1 MKMLQVVKLPFSFR
15 DGWNEVSVVHPSV
28 WKTLLFIVAPCSLIA
43 PLMLLYAGEHH
54 GASYLIDAG
63 PARWRMVA
71 ELFLLAELL
80 TVPLMGVVIQT
91 RAHKRGSAL
100 AFKDAFLLAAL
111 SAVPMWLS
119 ALALASPELWI
130 VAGAL
135 LFGLFVAAN
144 TLYHGS
150 FRILKMSD
158 PLEAQELSY
167 QVFSVGAL
175 AWVMLCSLVAIPLIA

>member
-1 MKMLQVVKLPFSFR
+1 MNMLQVVKLPFSFR
-15 DGWNEVSVVHPSV
+15 DGWNEVSAVHPSV
-28 WKTLLFIVAPCSLIA
+28 WKTLLLIVVPFSLIA
-43 PLMLLYAGEHH
+43 PLMLLYAGDHH
-54 GASYLIDAG
+54 GASYMIDAA
-63 PARWRMVA
+63 PARWQMVA
-71 ELFLLAELL
+71 KLFLLAELL
-80 TVPLMGVVIQT
+80 TVPLMALVIQA
-91 RAHKRGSAL
+91 RAHKRGSVL

-119 ALALASPELWI
+119 ALALASSEPWI
-130 VAGAL
+130 VAGAA

-150 FRILKMSD
+150 FRILKMSN

-175 AWVMLCSLVAIPLIA
+175 VWVMLCSLVAIPLIA

>member
-1 MKMLQVVKLPFSFR
+1 MNMLQVVKLPFSFR
-15 DGWNEVSVVHPSV
+15 DGWNEVSAVHPSV
-28 WKTLLFIVAPCSLIA
+28 WKTLLLIVAPFSLIP
-43 PLMLLYAGEHH
+43 PLMLVYAGNHH
-54 GASYLIDAG
+54 AASYLIEAA

-80 TVPLMGVVIQT
+80 TVPLMGWAIQIL
-91 RAHKRGSAL
+91 AHKRGSAL
-100 AFKDAFLLAAL
+100 PFQDAFLLAAI

-119 ALALASPELWI
+119 ALGLAFSGPWM
-130 VAGAL
+130 VAGAA